1 VDLIHLWLF
10 LHIAVIFTAITVGY
24 GVTLMLRIAYM
35 SGQVGIMRGVG
46 YAAGKVGPLI
56 PILFIAGGLFGLLT
70 ALATGTDLLAPWL
83 IIAYVLFVIAM
94 LIGIFENA
102 ATGRKLGPLLMAADV
117 SQPLPAAVRELFDS
131 PRARYLLVI
140 DVLIPFLFVFDMVVK
155 PFS

>member
-83 IIAYVLFVIAM
+83 VIAYVLFVIAM

>member
-24 GVTLMLRIAYM
+24 GVTLLLRIAYM

-70 ALATGTDLLAPWL
+70 ALATGTDLLVPWL
-83 IIAYVLFVIAM
+83 LIAYVLFVIAM

-102 ATGRKLGPLLMAADV
+102 AMGRKLGPLLMAADV

-140 DVLIPFLFVFDMVVK
+140 DVLIPFLFIFDMVVK